1 MGMTKKARPQKV
13 PHQASRPRARDVSSQ
28 PRREGHTLENLLARL
43 DPQLHGGEV
52 MAWPPIGVEV
62 QS

>member
-1 MGMTKKARPQKV
+1 MGMTKKARQQKV
-13 PHQASRPRARDVSSQ
+13 PRQASRPRARDVSSQ
-28 PRREGHTLENLLARL
+28 PRREGHTLENLLTRF

-62 QS
+62 QP

>member
-1 MGMTKKARPQKV
+1 MGMTKKTRPQKV
-13 PHQASRPRARDVSSQ
+13 PRQASRPRARDVSSKL
-28 PRREGHTLENLLARL
+28 RREGPTLESLLARF